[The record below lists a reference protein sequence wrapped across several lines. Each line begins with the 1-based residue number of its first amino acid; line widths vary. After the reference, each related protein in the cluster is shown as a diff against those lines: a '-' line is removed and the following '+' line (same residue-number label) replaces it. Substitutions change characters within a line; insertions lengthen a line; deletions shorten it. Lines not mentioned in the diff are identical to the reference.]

1 MIEWHHQLN
10 GHKYEQTPGNS
21 EAQRRLAY
29 CSPWGCKESDTP
41 EWINNNNWKSIHV
54 SFLLR
59 RKDAKL
65 SIETGKIIMVIQ
77 KKSLIFPEDYQ
88 KVIFYSFP
96 KNNSFIVKTEGKKK
110 KANNLYYAQTIIS
123 FFNFQLHENRECLW
137 GMFTI
142 TKIKIKNLLTFH
154 FLKFYTYSHFHSSQF
169 YGLLF

>member
-110 KANNLYYAQTIIS
+110 KQIICIMPR
-123 FFNFQLHENRECLW
+123 QLFPFLIFSCMKIESAYGEC
-137 GMFTI
+137 
-142 TKIKIKNLLTFH
+142 
-154 FLKFYTYSHFHSSQF
+154 SQSQK
-169 YGLLF
+169 